1 MNKEEWQSRAARFSR
16 SDVRAS
22 WNIPDNAYVVCYCA
36 KLQDWKRPL
45 DLVRAFAKANLAN
58 AYLVMAGEG
67 PQRAEVELAVDAL
80 GIRERTRILGFV
92 NASQLPGVYKA
103 SDLFVLPSGYD
114 PCPLVVP
121 EAMFSGLPVI
131 LSDTILGRLY
141 MIDEGKSGYIYRCGD
156 TEQLAGL
163 LEEVLAHPEVLANL
177 RSGVAE
183 QMKQWTAQD
192 FVDSW
197 IKAVEAAVLRKKK
210 DDGRGSI

>member
-1 MNKEEWQSRAARFSR
+1 
-16 SDVRAS
+16 
-22 WNIPDNAYVVCYCA
+22 WNIPEDAYVVCYCA
-36 KLQDWKRPL
+36 KLQEWKRPL
-45 DLVRAFAKANLAN
+45 DLVHAFARANLAN

-80 GIRERTRILGFV
+80 GLRERTRILGFV

-103 SDLFVLPSGYD
+103 SDLFVLPSWYD

-131 LSDTILGRLY
+131 LSDKILGRLY
-141 MIDEGKSGYIYRCGD
+141 MVDAGKSGYIYRCGD

-163 LEEVLAHPEVLANL
+163 LHEVFSKPQLLVNL

-183 QMKQWTAQD
+183 QMKQWNAQD
-192 FVDSW
+192 FADSW
-197 IKAVEAAVLRKKK
+197 IKAVEAAVLRRKK
-210 DDGRGSI
+210 R